1 MSPRA
6 QVRAAKILRRIVV
19 FTFLFSIFSALVLFA
34 QNPPQPAPQQPPAS
48 DPAKKD
54 STITVD
60 SSAPAKPASK
70 PHRVFT
76 NDDMPS
82 TSGVPVAPGARLRL
96 KQINRCDRAC
106 FLAVEKQALNFGYQ
120 SAHPRATRQV
130 MEDSLVNYIEELHA
144 DPTWQQL
151 LLDMISA
158 HINVCAVGQNDAQR
172 EESSRPHTPTRQE
185 ILDEEERMK
194 NNRIAPPGSYQAASS
209 AVMSYRWRVRDP
221 LKASLMVY
229 QWMDESKRDC
239 ATIAP
244 PTESDDADDP

>member
-1 MSPRA
+1 MNSRSPLRA
-6 QVRAAKILRRIVV
+6 GKLLPGIFAFA
-19 FTFLFSIFSALVLFA
+19 FLFSLFSAPRLFA
-34 QNPPQPAPQQPPAS
+34 QNPTPTQQPPAT

-54 STITVD
+54 STVAPD
-60 SSAPAKPASK
+60 SAVPSKPASAK

-96 KQINRCDRAC
+96 KQLNRCNRAC
-106 FLAVEKQALNFGYQ
+106 FVAVEKQALNFGYQ
-120 SAHPRATRQV
+120 TAHPRATRQEL
-130 MEDSLVNYIEELHA
+130 EDSLANYIEELRT

-151 LLDMISA
+151 LLDMISS
-158 HINVCAVGQNDAQR
+158 HINVCTTAQSDAQR
-172 EESSRPHTPTRQE
+172 ADNSPSHTLTRQE

-194 NNRIAPPGSYQAASS
+194 NNRTAPPGSYQAASS
-209 AVMSYRWRVRDP
+209 AVMSYRWRTRDP

-244 PTESDDADDP
+244 ANESDDADDP

>member
-1 MSPRA
+1 MSFRS
-6 QVRAAKILRRIVV
+6 QVRAGKVLRRILV

-34 QNPPQPAPQQPPAS
+34 QNPPPVPQQPPVS
-48 DPAKKD
+48 DPAKK
-54 STITVD
+54 
-60 SSAPAKPASK
+60 APATAPDSAALPTPAKK

-82 TSGVPVAPGARLRL
+82 TSGVPVAPSARLRL
-96 KQINRCDRAC
+96 KQLNRCDRAC
-106 FLAVEKQALNFGYQ
+106 FVDVEKQALNFGYQ
-120 SAHPRATRQV
+120 SAHPRATRRE
-130 MEDSLVNYIEELHA
+130 MEDSLVNYIEELRT

-158 HINVCAVGQNDAQR
+158 HINVCASSQSDGQR
-172 EESSRPHTPTRQE
+172 EENSPSHTPTRQE

-229 QWMDESKRDC
+229 QWMGESKRDC